1 MSMNGETFQRLNH
14 LVVFF
19 WVKPQQ
25 TMQEMSASH
34 LQSLTEDHSITG
46 GTGSAARKK
55 GKVLPG
61 NGGKSQLRDSE
72 TVGPTY
78 Y

>member
-1 MSMNGETFQRLNH
+1 
-14 LVVFF
+14 
-19 WVKPQQ
+19 
-25 TMQEMSASH
+25 MQEMSASH

-61 NGGKSQLRDSE
+61 DGGKSQLHDSE
-72 TVGPTY
+72 TVGLTY